1 MAKKKSKGVKNG
13 AAHAKSM
20 VMQPLYRPQVVRS
33 QKTDYKRTNKQAL
46 LRLADSSSA
55 QAA

>member
-1 MAKKKSKGVKNG
+1 MAKKKSKGAKNG

-20 VMQPLYRPQVVRS
+20 VMQPLYRPQVARS
-33 QKTDYKRTNKQAL
+33 EKTDYKRTSKQAL

-55 QAA
+55 RAA